1 MVINYDSGSL
11 STGLQKQLCYTLT
24 LIFSKAFNQKT
35 KLVIHK
41 QPHTHWCRKGVKVTM
56 FVTPTTTQN
65 YEDSKA
71 EETLSGHVSKTRIY
85 ILR

>member
-1 MVINYDSGSL
+1 MILGHLV
-11 STGLQKQLCYTLT
+11 QVFRKQLCYTLT

-35 KLVIHK
+35 KLIIHK
-41 QPHTHWCRKGVKVTM
+41 QPHTHWCRKGVKVTT
-56 FVTPTTTQN
+56 FVTPATTQN

-71 EETLSGHVSKTRIY
+71 EESLSGHVSKIRIY